1 VDDRGVKIYRIL
13 FGMNLFFRP
22 FIVALSILGFSHSFS
37 NARDGDAPAAKISE
51 SWKDHPVVIRV
62 ESSDV
67 TDGRR
72 VREIVRMVEQADQE
86 KAGAIILE
94 MDVSGDVPVDS
105 LERVLDAFA
114 ESETRTVTFVNSSA
128 TGLGALLAL
137 VGDAIYIRASGII
150 GGAGVVIEGDT
161 DDDKKDQAAKR
172 AAAQSLSVLRARA
185 RSLAKIKGHREAVVE
200 AMVDGSEEVK
210 IGEQVF
216 SPKGEVLTL
225 TADEAVQEIEGKRV
239 LANGIV
245 KSIEEILK
253 SEKLKGKVVKLTPR
267 EFGEGNNR
275 ERLSLGTKA
284 RKKTVGEEEK
294 EESLFGKREEGS
306 FEGKAVVI
314 EVGMDTLATG
324 KASFDFIDRTVKKAE
339 LDGAAAVV
347 FDMHTPGGIAWYTD
361 SLVLDTL
368 QNLSIPTITF
378 VNPKA
383 ESAGAILAVGTDH
396 IYMRPAATIGSA
408 LVISGTGQ
416 DLNASLEDKITQMI
430 IGTVRN
436 VAELKGHN
444 PDVAEAFV
452 TREKEVKIDGVVIH
466 EAGNV
471 LNLNTIRAT
480 EEIGGRP
487 VLAKGVANSIE
498 EILEKENI
506 EAEVLKAEPLGME
519 AFAHWVQKLSILLIV
534 VGLAGAYMELNSPG
548 FGLPGLLS
556 VLAFSIFFFGNYLA
570 GNLAGYELA
579 VLLVLGLVLIGLE
592 VFVFPGAI
600 IPGAIG
606 GALVLVALGLA
617 MVDRVDLEWKW
628 EGLPGAESWLSIFRG
643 SFITVS
649 IGLVGALVAVFAGMR
664 FLPETKL
671 GSRFILQEAIN
682 EGAAMDASEK
692 GGSKIDLV
700 GNQGET
706 TTDLV
711 PSGKAM
717 IDGNLLDVVSDGQF
731 IKKGEAIVVTAH
743 EASRIVVDTLA

>member
-1 VDDRGVKIYRIL
+1 MRVFSL
-13 FGMNLFFRP
+13 FVTVSLLFLAC
-22 FIVALSILGFSHSFS
+22 VTASIFADEGK
-37 NARDGDAPAAKISE
+37 AAGASSSE
-51 SWKDHPVVIRV
+51 TWAGRPVVVRV
-62 ESSDV
+62 ESSDLS
-67 TDGRR
+67 DGRR
-72 VREIVRMVEQADQE
+72 TREIVRILDR
-86 KAGAIILE
+86 AGKERASVIVLDL
-94 MDVSGDVPVDS
+94 DVRGEVPVDS

-114 ESETRTVTFVNSSA
+114 ESEIRTVSFINSTA
-128 TGLGALLAL
+128 TGPGALLAL
-137 VGDAIYIRASGII
+137 VGENIYIRASGIV
-150 GGAGVVIEGDT
+150 GGAGAAVEGRDE
-161 DDDKKDQAAKR
+161 DEKKEQKR
-172 AAAQSLSVLRARA
+172 RQNIAQKISVLKARA
-185 RSLAKIKGHREAVVE
+185 RSLAKLKGHRAAVVE
-200 AMVDGSEEVK
+200 AMVDGSTEVK
-210 IGEQVF
+210 VGEELI
-216 SPKGEVLTL
+216 SSADDVLTL
-225 TADEAVQEIEGKRV
+225 TADEAVRKFDGKPLFAVATAKTAAEV
-239 LANGIV
+239 L
-245 KSIEEILK
+245 KREEVTADALF
-253 SEKLKGKVVKLTPR
+253 LTPR
-267 EFGEGNNR
+267 EFGESENR
-275 ERLSLGTKA
+275 ERLSQKSE
-284 RKKTVGEEEK
+284 KKNAGISAESR

-306 FEGKAVVI
+306 YRGKTVVI

-368 QNLSIPTITF
+368 QSLSIPTITF

-408 LVISGTGQ
+408 LVVSGTGQ
-416 DLNASLEDKITQMI
+416 DLNESLEDKITQMI

-506 EAEVLKAEPLGME
+506 EAEVLRAEPLGME

-534 VGLAGAYMELNSPG
+534 IGLAGAYMELNSPG
-548 FGLPGLLS
+548 FGLPGLVG

-579 VLLVLGLVLIGLE
+579 VLLVLGLVLIAVE
-592 VFVFPGAI
+592 VFIFPGAI
-600 IPGAIG
+600 IPGAVG

-643 SFITVS
+643 GFITVS
-649 IGLVGALVAVFAGMR
+649 LGFAGAIIAILAGMR

-671 GSRFILQEAIN
+671 GSRFILQEAIS
-682 EGAAMDASEK
+682 EGAAISS
-692 GGSKIDLV
+692 GGDEGTGLDLV
-700 GNQGET
+700 GSRGET

-717 IDGNLLDVVSDGQF
+717 VDGQLLDVVSDGQF
-731 IKKGEAIVVTAH
+731 IKKGQAVIVTAH
-743 EASRIVVDTLA
+743 EGSRVVVDATS

>member
-1 VDDRGVKIYRIL
+1 MRVFPQFVTVAL
-13 FGMNLFFRP
+13 LFFAFVTAP
-22 FIVALSILGFSHSFS
+22 LFADAGKADGALASTWAG
-37 NARDGDAPAAKISE
+37 R
-51 SWKDHPVVIRV
+51 PVVVRV
-62 ESSDV
+62 ESSDLS
-67 TDGRR
+67 DGRR
-72 VREIVRMVEQADQE
+72 TREIVRILERAGKEQASVIVLDF
-86 KAGAIILE
+86 
-94 MDVSGDVPVDS
+94 DVRGEVPVDS

-114 ESETRTVTFVNSSA
+114 ESEIRTVSFINSTA
-128 TGLGALLAL
+128 TGPGALLAL
-137 VGDAIYIRASGII
+137 VGENIYIRASGIV
-150 GGAGVVIEGDT
+150 GGAGAAVEGVDEEEEE
-161 DDDKKDQAAKR
+161 KQKR
-172 AAAQSLSVLRARA
+172 RQNIAQKRSVLKARA
-185 RSLAKIKGHREAVVE
+185 RSLAKLKGHRAAVAE
-200 AMVDGSEEVK
+200 AMVDGSTEVMVGEEL
-210 IGEQVF
+210 ISSEND
-216 SPKGEVLTL
+216 VLTL
-225 TADEAVQEIEGKRV
+225 TADEAVRKFDGKPLFAVATAKTAAEV
-239 LANGIV
+239 L
-245 KSIEEILK
+245 KR
-253 SEKLKGKVVKLTPR
+253 EKVTGDALFLTPR
-267 EFGEGNNR
+267 EFGESDNR
-275 ERLSLGTKA
+275 ERLSQKSKKKNAGTSD
-284 RKKTVGEEEK
+284 EPK
-294 EESLFGKREEGS
+294 EETLFGKREEGS
-306 FEGKAVVI
+306 YRGKTVVI

-368 QNLSIPTITF
+368 QSLSIPTITF

-416 DLNASLEDKITQMI
+416 DLNESLEDKITQMI

-506 EAEVLKAEPLGME
+506 EAEVLRAEPLGME

-534 VGLAGAYMELNSPG
+534 IGLAGAYMELNSPG
-548 FGLPGLLS
+548 FGLPGLVG

-579 VLLVLGLVLIGLE
+579 VLLVLGLVLIAVE
-592 VFVFPGAI
+592 VFIFPGAI
-600 IPGAIG
+600 IPGAVG

-628 EGLPGAESWLSIFRG
+628 EGLPGAESWLSLFRG
-643 SFITVS
+643 GFITVS
-649 IGLVGALVAVFAGMR
+649 LGFVGAIIAILAGMR

-671 GSRFILQEAIN
+671 GSRFILQEAIDDGAAISSAGN
-682 EGAAMDASEK
+682 EGGEL
-692 GGSKIDLV
+692 DLV
-700 GNQGET
+700 GSRGET

-717 IDGNLLDVVSDGQF
+717 VDGQLLDVVSDGQF
-731 IKKGEAIVVTAH
+731 IKKGQAVIVTAH
-743 EASRIVVDTLA
+743 EGSRVVVDATS

>member
-1 VDDRGVKIYRIL
+1 
-13 FGMNLFFRP
+13 MNLFFRP
-22 FIVALSILGFSHSFS
+22 FLVALSILGFSHSFS
-37 NARDGDAPAAKISE
+37 NARDGDAPAAKTSV

-62 ESSDV
+62 ESSDL

-94 MDVSGDVPVDS
+94 LDVSGDVPVDS

-161 DDDKKDQAAKR
+161 EDDKKNQAAKR
-172 AAAQSLSVLRARA
+172 NAAQSLSVLRARA

-200 AMVDGSEEVK
+200 AMVDESEEVK

-239 LANGIV
+239 LAKGIV

-253 SEKLKGKVVKLTPR
+253 SEKLKGKVLKLTPR

-284 RKKTVGEEEK
+284 GKKTVGEEEE
-294 EESLFGKREEGS
+294 EESLFGKREGS

-682 EGAAMDASEK
+682 DGAAMDASEK
-692 GGSKIDLV
+692 VGSKIDLV
-700 GNQGET
+700 GSQGET

-717 IDGNLLDVVSDGQF
+717 IDGNLLDVVSEGQF